1 MRRRKN
7 RVSTR
12 KNPNQSKSPRRQTSR
27 LRQHEPANTGGN
39 CRLITR
45 HCPGMPSQIVQ
56 FEDVRKT
63 YQMGVVTVD
72 ALRGVSL
79 EIHAGEYV
87 TIMGPSGCGKSTMLN
102 LLGCLDRPTS
112 GRYHLGAE
120 DVSQLDDDALS
131 AIRGARLG
139 FIFQSYNLIQQLSV
153 VENIEVPLYYQGR
166 PEQESRE
173 IARRLAGRV
182 GLGERLE
189 HKPFELS
196 GGQQQRVAIAR
207 ALVNDPLVML
217 ADEPTG
223 NLDSTSGVE
232 ILKIFDDLNEQG
244 KTIIL
249 VTHDENV
256 SRHAPRAIRLRDGQ
270 VES

>member
-1 MRRRKN
+1 
-7 RVSTR
+7 
-12 KNPNQSKSPRRQTSR
+12 
-27 LRQHEPANTGGN
+27 
-39 CRLITR
+39 
-45 HCPGMPSQIVQ
+45 MPSQIVQ
-56 FEDVRKT
+56 FDNVRKT

-79 EIHAGEYV
+79 EIQTGEYV
-87 TIMGPSGCGKSTMLN
+87 SIMGPSGCGKSTMLN

-112 GRYHLGAE
+112 GRYLLGAE
-120 DVSQLDDDALS
+120 DVSQMDDDDLS
-131 AIRGARLG
+131 AVRGTRLG
-139 FIFQSYNLIQQLSV
+139 FIFQSYNLIQQLTV
-153 VENIEVPLYYQGR
+153 LENIEVPLYYQSR
-166 PEQESRE
+166 PEEES
-173 IARRLAGRV
+173 RRLAAQYAARV
-182 GLGERLE
+182 GLDNRAH

-207 ALVNDPLVML
+207 ALVNDPLVIL

-232 ILKIFDDLNEQG
+232 ILKIFDDLHEQG

-256 SRHAPRAIRLRDGQ
+256 SRHAHRAIRLRDGQ
-270 VES
+270 VESDVRQ